1 MLHSKL
7 LVELLCNDMQVH
19 VKQVCK
25 TESIPNTENQHA
37 VQLRGGREYDFRL
50 PINNNVSA
58 RLVMR
63 SQCDQ
68 TTLLVKGCNTLSV
81 TLVYIKKMIVIIN

>member
-37 VQLRGGREYDFRL
+37 VQLRGGESMTLDYQS
-50 PINNNVSA
+50 IIM
-58 RLVMR
+58 LV
-63 SQCDQ
+63 Q
-68 TTLLVKGCNTLSV
+68 G
-81 TLVYIKKMIVIIN
+81 

>member
-37 VQLRGGREYDFRL
+37 VQLHRGEKYDFRL

-81 TLVYIKKMIVIIN
+81 TLVYIKK

>member
-37 VQLRGGREYDFRL
+37 VQLRGGGESMTLDYQS
-50 PINNNVSA
+50 IIM
-58 RLVMR
+58 LV
-63 SQCDQ
+63 Q
-68 TTLLVKGCNTLSV
+68 G
-81 TLVYIKKMIVIIN
+81 